1 MRLIPGMCSVS
12 IPYQTGNLG
21 MRPKLHESR
30 GLHTPRQTMK
40 TNTVV
45 LLGFLAVLLGGGRGL
60 LYPKESVSREVKE
73 LNGLWHFRADY
84 SPSRNAG
91 FVEQWYKQPLSKV
104 GHLLPKVAIFS
115 MMLGRLRCCM
125 CKYCDKCTWH
135 DASKGRCQ

>member
-1 MRLIPGMCSVS
+1 
-12 IPYQTGNLG
+12 
-21 MRPKLHESR
+21 
-30 GLHTPRQTMK
+30 MK

-91 FVEQWYKQPLSKV
+91 FLEQWYKQPLSKV
-104 GHLLPKVAIFS
+104 GHLLPKVAIFRHARTVG
-115 MMLGRLRCCM
+115 LLHA
-125 CKYCDKCTWH
+125 YCDKCTWH
-135 DASKGRCQ
+135 DALRGGVSSLGGGAAMQAIMTAQELQ